1 MKSKIAV
8 DSDILQKAMEL
19 SGQKTQEST
28 VEKALNFTTIRKFG
42 FQKSLRIPYFGFAN

>member
-1 MKSKIAV
+1 MKSKIEV

-28 VEKALNFTTIRKFG
+28 VE
-42 FQKSLRIPYFGFAN
+42 